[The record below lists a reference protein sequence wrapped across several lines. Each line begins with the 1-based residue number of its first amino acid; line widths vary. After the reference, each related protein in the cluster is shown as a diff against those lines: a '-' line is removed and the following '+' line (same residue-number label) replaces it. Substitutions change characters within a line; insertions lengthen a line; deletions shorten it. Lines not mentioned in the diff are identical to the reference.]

1 MEKMVKCRSLIGS
14 NVCITAKANKP
25 IEKHLMLKFNAN
37 ENFHIKD
44 VPVEMNVNDEKTLK
58 DGLKLEKM
66 LSIVLKLKIIRKL
79 QQRVHL

>member
-1 MEKMVKCRSLIGS
+1 
-14 NVCITAKANKP
+14 
-25 IEKHLMLKFNAN
+25 MLKFNAN

-66 LSIVLKLKIIRKL
+66 LSIV
-79 QQRVHL
+79 